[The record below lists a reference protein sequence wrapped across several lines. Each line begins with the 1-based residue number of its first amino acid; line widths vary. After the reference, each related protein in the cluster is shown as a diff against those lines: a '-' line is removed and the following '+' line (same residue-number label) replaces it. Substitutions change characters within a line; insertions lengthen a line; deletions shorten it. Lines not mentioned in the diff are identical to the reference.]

1 MAGTIQSALNQTLS
15 IGAFLIP
22 ETQKGKTAKKI
33 ENINKQIKQLD
44 TSAERGYGSIY
55 EPGTDLE
62 IAQSAEALKKASLL
76 EQERYTLKPSPE
88 YMNKILDRW
97 EYFHYDDETPVEEFT
112 LNEEMRKAFERYDKK
127 ETERELKVIQAM
139 KNRQT
144 TKLNQQEGL
153 QERTNILKGKDEI

>member
-15 IGAFLIP
+15 IGAFLTP

-44 TSAERGYGSIY
+44 TSAEKGYGSIY
-55 EPGTDLE
+55 EPGADLE
-62 IAQSAEALKKASLL
+62 FAQSAEALKKASLL
-76 EQERYTLKPSPE
+76 EQERYTLKPSPK
-88 YMNKILDRW
+88 YMKKVLDRW
-97 EYFHYDDETPVEEFT
+97 EYFRYYDIPVDEFT
-112 LNEEMRKAFERYDKK
+112 LNEEMGKAFERYD
-127 ETERELKVIQAM
+127 EREAERELKIIQAM